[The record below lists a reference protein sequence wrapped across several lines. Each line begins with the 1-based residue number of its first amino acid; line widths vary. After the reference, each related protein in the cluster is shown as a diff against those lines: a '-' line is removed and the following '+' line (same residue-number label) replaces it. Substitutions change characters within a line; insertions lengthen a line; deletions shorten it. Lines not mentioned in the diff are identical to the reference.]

1 MDQTDEFLTATMP
14 LFHRAEVALH
24 NGDAGPRIAM
34 WSHADSVTLFGA
46 AMGGKGW
53 VEIEPIFQRLGD
65 SFTDCESYDNEV
77 IAARASGDLAY
88 TVAHE
93 RTTASLHGGP
103 PEAYVLR
110 VTTVFHR
117 EHDEWKVVHRHADAM
132 ASPTAGDV
140 LQQLV
145 SGPEVTPA
153 DAPAPLTSARH
164 LSRNSDE

>member
-1 MDQTDEFLTATMP
+1 MNQTDMFLTTTMP
-14 LFHRAEVALH
+14 RLRRAEVALH
-24 NGDAGPRIAM
+24 NGDAGPRKAM

-46 AMGGKGW
+46 VMGGTGW
-53 VEIEPIFQRLGD
+53 AEIEPIFQRLGA

-77 IAARASGDLAY
+77 VAARASGDLAY
-88 TVAHE
+88 TVAYE

-117 EHDEWKVVHRHADAM
+117 EHGEWKVIHRHADAM

-145 SGPEVTPA
+145 SDPEVANHDTA
-153 DAPAPLTSARH
+153 MKER
-164 LSRNSDE
+164 